1 MKIASHILIKK
12 DMGGF
17 SMASE
22 EKTRPSMPHSLHLDE
37 RQRLTVTGVQEVVEF
52 NEDSVTVQ
60 TVKGLLSVRGSGLRV
75 DKLEKEAGE
84 LRLTG
89 TVSDLGYEDAGP
101 GQDFFSRLFR

>member
-1 MKIASHILIKK
+1 
-12 DMGGF
+12 
-17 SMASE
+17 MAND
-22 EKTRPSMPHSLHLDE
+22 EKTRPSMPHSLSLDE

-60 TVKGLLSVRGSGLRV
+60 TVKGLLNIRGGGLRV

-89 TVSDLGYEDAGP
+89 TVSDLSYGDSGP
-101 GQDFFSRLFR
+101 GQGFFSRLFH